1 MSNLAEGITPD
12 LPIAQGSVDLPTPP
26 LCQAVSGFRRSVGV
40 GWRPANGGAERTR
53 PPQPLTLT
61 GRGKLPYSPLFH
73 PSGPDGTEGR
83 SSRSGNA
90 LKPPPE

>member
-1 MSNLAEGITPD
+1 MSNLAEGIAPD
-12 LPIAQGSVDLPTPP
+12 HLIAQGSADLPTPP
-26 LCQAVSGFRRSVGV
+26 LCQGVSGFHRTVGV
-40 GWRPANGGAERTR
+40 GWRTANGGAERTR
-53 PPQPLTLT
+53 SHQPLTLT

-73 PSGPDGTEGR
+73 PSGTSGTRAR